1 MRPKKGKREEGE
13 GKKAFLL
20 LSSPSPPRPF
30 ACAIFRAVF
39 DSCSSFFAPKPHRKA
54 CYSCYLVGSPGGPG
68 GEVLPIM
75 ESFFSNNGQ
84 IMHMNIIS
92 LILVWHC
99 CWASNTRWL
108 EKILKKKDWE
118 PYSATNI
125 RSFTTLNLPTMKTNK
140 QQQQNNKI
148 YVSWCIKWKA
158 DFVPNWFAIST
169 QLSNHLLI
177 TCNGQT
183 LFYLA
188 SLR

>member
-1 MRPKKGKREEGE
+1 M
-13 GKKAFLL
+13 L
-20 LSSPSPPRPF
+20 LSGEPQ
-30 ACAIFRAVF
+30 
-39 DSCSSFFAPKPHRKA
+39 
-54 CYSCYLVGSPGGPG
+54 GPG

-75 ESFFSNNGQ
+75 ESFFSNDGQ

-99 CWASNTRWL
+99 CLASNTRWL

-118 PYSATNI
+118 PYLTTNEA
-125 RSFTTLNLPTMKTNK
+125 LPRKIFPQWKQTN
-140 QQQQNNKI
+140 NNNKITGGYKI
-148 YVSWCIKWKA
+148 YVSWCIKWKT

-169 QLSNHLLI
+169 QPSNHLLI

-188 SLR
+188 SLRNLRKALELKLSCKFWGESIISAT